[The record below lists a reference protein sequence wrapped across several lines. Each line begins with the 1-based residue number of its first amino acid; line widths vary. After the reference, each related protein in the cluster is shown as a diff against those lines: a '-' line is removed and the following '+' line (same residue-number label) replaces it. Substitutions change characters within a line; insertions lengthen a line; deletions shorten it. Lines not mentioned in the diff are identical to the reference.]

1 MAQTWER
8 LLFAHWPVPEEKL
21 RPLVPPGLTLQTFD
35 GRAWLG
41 ITPFMLSGLRLRSL
55 PSLRGLAP
63 FPELNVRTYV
73 TLDDRPGVFF
83 FSLDAASALA
93 VAGARRLYS
102 LPYFRARFT
111 VTSGRTG
118 VAYRCRR
125 THRGAPPAEFSAAYR
140 PIGPIMTWAPGTLV
154 HWLTERYCLYAVTRA
169 GRLRRAEIHH
179 PVWPLQ
185 CAEVDIRLNSMT
197 DGLGIQLAASDP
209 VVHFAERLEVY
220 VWPPETLGDLRRWR
234 SISPRTSPD
243 ASRFAPTKFRM
254 GQVPVPFERRLILPA
269 PARPRSRGAHEI
281 ARR

>member
-8 LLFAHWPVPEEKL
+8 LLFAHWPVSEEVL
-21 RPLVPPGLTLQTFD
+21 RSLVPAGLTLQTFD

-41 ITPFMLSGLRLRSL
+41 ITPFMLSGLRLRAVPLL
-55 PSLRGLAP
+55 PSLAP

-93 VAGARRLYS
+93 VAGARSVYS

-118 VAYRCRR
+118 VVYHCRR
-125 THRGAPPAEFSAAYR
+125 THRGAPPAEFSAGYR
-140 PIGPIMTWAPGTLV
+140 PIGPIMACTPGTLG
-154 HWLTERYCLYAVTRA
+154 HWLTERYCLYAVTRG

-185 CAEVDIRLNSMT
+185 WAEAEIRTNTMT
-197 DGLGIQLAASDP
+197 DGLGIQLPRSDP
-209 VVHFAERLEVY
+209 VLHFAERLDVY
-220 VWPPETLGDLRRWR
+220 VWPPETLGNLRRWR
-234 SISPRTSPD
+234 SISRRTSPD
-243 ASRFAPTKFRM
+243 ASRFAPR
-254 GQVPVPFERRLILPA
+254 A
-269 PARPRSRGAHEI
+269 
-281 ARR
+281 

>member
-21 RPLVPPGLTLQTFD
+21 RALVPPGLTLQTFD

-41 ITPFMLSGLRLRSL
+41 ITPFMLSGLRLRGL

-118 VAYRCRR
+118 VVYRCRR
-125 THRGAPPAEFSAAYR
+125 AHRGAPPAEFSAAYR
-140 PIGPIMTWAPGTLV
+140 PIGPVMTWAPGTLA

-185 CAEVDIRLNSMT
+185 GAEVDIRLNSMT
-197 DGLGIQLAASDP
+197 DGLGIQLPPSDP
-209 VVHFAERLEVY
+209 VVHFAERLEVH

-243 ASRFAPTKFRM
+243 ASRFAPR
-254 GQVPVPFERRLILPA
+254 A
-269 PARPRSRGAHEI
+269 
-281 ARR
+281 